1 MTTPKLMAASK
12 DDDADT
18 VTQLLA
24 LGLSPDAANGIG
36 QTSLHVA
43 AIWGNLAV
51 ARVLLDAGASVNA
64 VNQFGAT
71 PLHFA
76 AQNKRV
82 EMAKLLLKRGADTQA
97 QGGTNGSRPYE
108 MAEGEL
114 RALLGGPSNAMHRAV
129 KSNDLD
135 GLLALL
141 VKGVDVMELDG
152 SGRTP
157 MHLAALAAVAE
168 SEAGAEAGMN
178 ALTMLLEAA
187 RSGGDGVLT
196 AVCGVVDS
204 GGLSP
209 LHVLVGAGHMPGTA
223 LLLKSGAS
231 PNGASHARDDV
242 YRSGQWAR
250 QTSDGSEALA
260 TEDRTALHVALEAT
274 PPLGA
279 MVALLL
285 AHGADPNARDLE
297 KFTPLH
303 MALGTEELEPQLDL
317 AEVTGGCS
325 LLRGCSV
332 LTGCSVA
339 AVLPRHKANQRYTCH
354 TPSPCC
360 TPSPG
365 AAATQSG
372 PEPRQQRVRRHQQL
386 PAHCRRPQRRG
397 GRAAAAA
404 ARRSALNRRQGR
416 LHPSGDRRPRG
427 SPQGHPAVARSR
439 G

>member
-1 MTTPKLMAASK
+1 MTTPKLMSASK
-12 DDDADT
+12 DDDVET

-24 LGLSPDAANGIG
+24 LGLSPDSVNGIG

-51 ARVLLDAGASVNA
+51 ARVLLDAGASVNV

-135 GLLALL
+135 GLMALL
-141 VKGVDVMELDG
+141 VKGMDVMELDG

-168 SEAGAEAGMN
+168 SEAGAGAGMGS
-178 ALTMLLEAA
+178 LTMLVQAA

-209 LHVLVGAGHMPGTA
+209 LHVLVGAGHVAGTT
-223 LLLKSGAS
+223 LLLKEGAS

-250 QTSDGSEALA
+250 QTAEGSEALA
-260 TEDRTALHVALEAT
+260 TEDRTALHVALEAE
-274 PPLGA
+274 PPLEA
-279 MVALLL
+279 MVVLLL
-285 AHGADPNARDLE
+285 AHGAEPNARDLE
-297 KFTPLH
+297 RFTPLH
-303 MALGTEELEPQLDL
+303 LALGTEDVEQQLDL
-317 AEVTGGCS
+317 AEVPRGCSMVRGCRMVKGCRMVRGCS
-325 LLRGCSV
+325 LR
-332 LTGCSVA
+332 
-339 AVLPRHKANQRYTCH
+339 R
-354 TPSPCC
+354 CC
-360 TPSPG
+360 
-365 AAATQSG
+365 
-372 PEPRQQRVRRHQQL
+372 
-386 PAHCRRPQRRG
+386 
-397 GRAAAAA
+397 RAI
-404 ARRSALNRRQGR
+404 G
-416 LHPSGDRRPRG
+416 
-427 SPQGHPAVARSR
+427 VT
-439 G
+439 

>member
-1 MTTPKLMAASK
+1 MTTPKLMSASK
-12 DDDADT
+12 DDDVET

-24 LGLSPDAANGIG
+24 LGLSPDSVNGIG

-51 ARVLLDAGASVNA
+51 ARVLLDAGASVNV

-168 SEAGAEAGMN
+168 SEAGAKAGMN

-187 RSGGDGVLT
+187 RSGGDGVAT
-196 AVCGVVDS
+196 AACGVLDS

-231 PNGASHARDDV
+231 PNGASHAQDDV

-250 QTSDGSEALA
+250 QTADGSEALA

-274 PPLGA
+274 PPLAA

-297 KFTPLH
+297 RFTPLH

-317 AEVTGGCS
+317 AEALLQHKADPS
-325 LLRGCSV
+325 LGNNECGATNSCLHTAAGRND
-332 LTGCSVA
+332 VA
-339 AVLPRHKANQRYTCH
+339 AVQLLLRH
-354 TPSPCC
+354 
-360 TPSPG
+360 G
-365 AAATQSG
+365 AAHSTAGKGGFTPLAT
-372 PEPRQQRVRRHQQL
+372 
-386 PAHCRRPQRRG
+386 
-397 GRAAAAA
+397 A
-404 ARRSALNRRQGR
+404 ARAGALKVIPLLLEAGADPDAPTASGKSAREL
-416 LHPSGDRRPRG
+416 
-427 SPQGHPAVARSR
+427 AVINKKTAVVELFDAR
-439 G
+439 